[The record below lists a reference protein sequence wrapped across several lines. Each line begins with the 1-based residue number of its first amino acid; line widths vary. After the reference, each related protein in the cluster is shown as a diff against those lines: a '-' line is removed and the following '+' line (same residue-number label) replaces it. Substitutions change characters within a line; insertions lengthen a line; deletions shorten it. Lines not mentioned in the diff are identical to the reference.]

1 MKKSFRILSV
11 LLLLLSLAVACDP
24 ETKPTPTPTPTP
36 TPDPPTPAA
45 SITFSLPSGSQVTLG
60 SDGNASVELPAAG
73 GTVSAPFSASV
84 AWSASSNNS
93 WCSVSPA
100 SGASGSVQFS
110 LTIAQNTTY
119 DDRTATVTV
128 TAGTAKR
135 TITVKQLAAGGM
147 QVSPSTLDVP
157 YTGGD
162 FEITVQHNVDFTITV
177 SEAAKGWISVKG
189 TKGLTTD
196 KVVIT
201 VAENDGTQTREGTLT
216 FKSSAGEATVKVT
229 QAFDDRFILSPT
241 EVEVPSTGGT
251 FQVEVTTKRTYQ
263 VTAKPAWVTEK
274 SVTGTVHVF
283 EVAKNTGDKRSDV
296 IEFKDSTGASIYC
309 TVVQLADSGNEE
321 IIDGGE
327 IK

>member
-1 MKKSFRILSV
+1 MKTFIRIFSV
-11 LLLLLSLAVACDP
+11 FLLLLFLAVACG

-36 TPDPPTPAA
+36 TPPPTPPTPAA

-60 SDGNASVELPAAG
+60 TDGNASVELPAAG
-73 GTVSAPFSASV
+73 GTVSAPFSATV

-110 LTIAQNTTY
+110 MTVSQNATF
-119 DDRTATVTV
+119 DDRTATVTI

-135 TITVKQLAAGGM
+135 TVTVKQLAAGGM
-147 QVSPSTLDVP
+147 QVSPTTLDVP

-189 TKGLTTD
+189 TKGLSTD
-196 KVVIT
+196 KVGIT
-201 VAENDGTQTREGTLT
+201 VAENDGTQSREGTLT
-216 FKSSAGEATVKVT
+216 FKSSAGEATVKIV
-229 QAFDDRFILSPT
+229 QAF
-241 EVEVPSTGGT
+241 
-251 FQVEVTTKRTYQ
+251 
-263 VTAKPAWVTEK
+263 
-274 SVTGTVHVF
+274 
-283 EVAKNTGDKRSDV
+283 
-296 IEFKDSTGASIYC
+296 
-309 TVVQLADSGNEE
+309 DSGNEP